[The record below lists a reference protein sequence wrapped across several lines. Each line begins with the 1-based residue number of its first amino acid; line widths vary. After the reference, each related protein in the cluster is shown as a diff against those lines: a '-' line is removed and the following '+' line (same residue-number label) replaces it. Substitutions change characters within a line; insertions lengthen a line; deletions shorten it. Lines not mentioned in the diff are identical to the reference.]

1 MSPSLSHACVVLLA
15 ALGCVPSASGFGL
28 MPLAH
33 NNKGVAAAGSFVQAS
48 AGRVLPR
55 HTARPQ
61 GVVLMAA
68 DDGDGKKDAKAA
80 REVSRR
86 FRHRPSSFRLLCL
99 VYFLPAC
106 AS

>member
-1 MSPSLSHACVVLLA
+1 MSPSMSQACAVLLLA

-33 NNKGVAAAGSFVQAS
+33 SNNKGGVARETSTSCFVRAS
-48 AGRVLPR
+48 AGREPPPSTR
-55 HTARPQ
+55 HTARSH

-80 REVSRR
+80 REVSR
-86 FRHRPSSFRLLCL
+86 HSS
-99 VYFLPAC
+99 PAM
-106 AS
+106 